1 MIVSIEESRHGPSDA
16 MHKNS
21 FPALKRNLSHLSRR
35 YTRYLLTSH
44 SEIDKRDGV
53 AAPFQRSRIHRTT
66 AILKLSKAQVDQ
78 GSQIK
83 MIQVKEMMQDNDL
96 KNSKSKDKGSKSRS
110 QSMDE
115 QSHYKQDKTITRQSI
130 NVKRHIFNVIGGTE
144 EFEERDL
151 NIGGDC

>member
-1 MIVSIEESRHGPSDA
+1 MCRY
-16 MHKNS
+16 
-21 FPALKRNLSHLSRR
+21 ALCLRDLAR
-35 YTRYLLTSH
+35 H
-44 SEIDKRDGV
+44 SECYLSIQVKME
-53 AAPFQRSRIHRTT
+53 
-66 AILKLSKAQVDQ
+66 ILLEPTSNKLLVEQQVDQ

-83 MIQVKEMMQDNDL
+83 VIQVKEMMQDNDL
-96 KNSKSKDKGSKSRS
+96 KNSKSRS

-130 NVKRHIFNVIGGTE
+130 NVKRHIFNVISGTE